1 MVWLGPF
8 NSPALTHLQL
18 TYSTSPWLL
27 LNPAS
32 CTAEHGLL
40 PDLQRLLKR
49 RYYLVER
56 ARAASMVGLLVGTLG
71 AAGYLQALSRVRQLA
86 AQVS

>member
-1 MVWLGPF
+1 VEQG
-8 NSPALTHLQL
+8 LQ
-18 TYSTSPWLL
+18 
-27 LNPAS
+27 
-32 CTAEHGLL
+32 
-40 PDLQRLLKR
+40 PDLQRLMKR

-86 AQVS
+86 AAVSASVYSSCFVELRTFGLA